1 MARAAMYNKTREDQV
16 HFVLRVLWQHK
27 RQLGSSLLILGW
39 LSIFALIVQFL
50 DHMKAVKLYVK
61 V

>member
-1 MARAAMYNKTREDQV
+1 MYSKTREDQV
-16 HFVLRVLWQHK
+16 HFVLCDLWQH
-27 RQLGSSLLILGW
+27 GSSLLILGW